1 MSDSLSD
8 FFDEQHE
15 ATLNDC
21 DREPVHLS
29 GAIQDIGGLLAI
41 DQESLNVVAATPGAG
56 QIFGSSE
63 KELIGMGVADVHTA
77 LQEELAQ
84 RSPEEDSV
92 HFSIEGDFERD
103 GTPLDCIGHFSQGL
117 WILEFF
123 PSRSLDVKALRTRL
137 RRAARDSVRI
147 VNSDTLEEAAKIASE
162 CVRELTGFA
171 RVNIYQFLGD
181 WSGKVIAEAR
191 ADQMPAYLGLHFP
204 ASDIPR
210 QARELYSIV
219 PFRAIA
225 GVHDENETIL
235 HDGRFGTQ
243 PLDLSRSLIRSVSK
257 LHTAYLRNMGVEGS
271 FSLGIMHEG
280 RLWGLIA
287 CHADAPG
294 LPAYDTWTFSR
305 EIGNSLAA
313 FLKQNDQRQSAN
325 MIVALR
331 DIERGL
337 STSLENDTELPE
349 VMKGVS
355 PKLLELLDAD
365 GFAFKHGGQI
375 QLTGST
381 PPIEFVRELVDW
393 LPSQGDQDLSY
404 CTTSLHLDW
413 EKAREHMDTACG
425 VLVQPIRPNRMY
437 YMIWFRAPHAE
448 TVHWAGEPTTK
459 FELAET
465 RTMGSL
471 QPRESFEAW
480 RADRGDASAE
490 WTKLQ
495 QRAASDSLRE
505 VLTVVAE
512 MSALGEENA
521 MLRSF
526 AAAAAHDIKAPLR
539 GINFALSVMEEEGFE
554 REAVKEF
561 HDIAVRST
569 SRLSDLT
576 QSLVELGSL
585 DRESIP
591 SEAVNLEAALEE
603 IRALLVFD
611 VRRTNARIDIGSI
624 PGVPGE
630 RALLQSLFLNLVSNA
645 MKFAREGHAPEIRIE
660 GATVDDAS
668 MAEIRVTDNGVG
680 IPVDKV
686 ESIFAPL
693 TRLHSNDEFE
703 GAGLG
708 LAICRRIAELH
719 GGTIYA
725 EPRQE
730 AGSQFVV
737 RLPTG

>member
-1 MSDSLSD
+1 MSDTLSD
-8 FFDEQHE
+8 FFDNQHE

-41 DQESLNVVAATPGAG
+41 DQGSLNVVAATPGAG
-56 QIFGSSE
+56 KIFGSSE
-63 KELIGMGVADVHTA
+63 KRLVGMGISSVHA
-77 LQEELAQ
+77 GLQEELALLHQ
-84 RSPEEDSV
+84 EEDSV
-92 HFSIEGDFERD
+92 HFSIEGDFERN

-123 PSRSLDVKALRTRL
+123 PSSSQDIKTLRSRL
-137 RRAARDSVRI
+137 RRAGRDGVRV
-147 VNSDTLEEAAKIASE
+147 VNSDTLEEAAQIACE

-210 QARELYSIV
+210 QARELYSMV

-235 HDGRFGTQ
+235 HDGRFGSQ
-243 PLDLSRSLIRSVSK
+243 PLDLTRSLIRSVSK

-287 CHADAPG
+287 CHADTPG
-294 LPAYDTWTFSR
+294 LPAYDIWTLSR

-313 FLKQNDQRQSAN
+313 FLKRDEQRQSAN

-331 DIERGL
+331 EIERAL
-337 STSLENDTELPE
+337 SKSLELGTELPE
-349 VMKGVS
+349 VMKGIS

-365 GFAFKHGGQI
+365 GFAFKHGGEI
-375 QLTGST
+375 QLSGNT

-393 LPSQGDQDLSY
+393 LPDQGAQDLSY

-413 EKAREHMDTACG
+413 DKAREYMETACG
-425 VLVQPIRPNRMY
+425 VLVQPIRPKRMY

-448 TVHWAGEPTTK
+448 TVYWAGEPTAK
-459 FELAET
+459 FEPAEA
-465 RTMGSL
+465 RTTGSL

-480 RADRGDASAE
+480 RANGREASRE
-490 WTKLQ
+490 WTNLQ

-505 VLTVVAE
+505 VLTVIAE

-521 MLRSF
+521 MLKSF

-539 GINFALSVMEEEGFE
+539 GIDFALSVMEEEGFE

-585 DRESIP
+585 DRDSI
-591 SEAVNLEAALEE
+591 SRDAVNLEATLEE
-603 IRALLVFD
+603 IRSLLVFD
-611 VRRTNARIDIGSI
+611 VRRTNARIDIDPI

-645 MKFAREGHAPEIRIE
+645 MKFAREGHPPEVRIK

-668 MAEIRVTDNGVG
+668 MVEIRVTDNGVG
-680 IPVDKV
+680 IPADKV
-686 ESIFAPL
+686 ESIFKPL
-693 TRLHSNDEFE
+693 TRLYSSEEFE

-719 GGTIYA
+719 GGTIHA
-725 EPRQE
+725 EPRQGV
-730 AGSQFVV
+730 GSQFVI
-737 RLPTG
+737 RLPTA